1 MHIAMIASENG
12 ALPGGKVGGIGD
24 VIRDLPREL
33 AARGHQVT
41 VINPGYQFLSRLPE
55 ARLVNTL
62 GVDFA
67 SNRERVAI
75 YEVEPPGM
83 QNGVRMLLLDHP
95 MFGSA
100 AEPAIYHHDPHE
112 PFATDARTFA
122 LFCHALCHAL
132 VTEAVPRPDV
142 LHLHDW
148 HAAMVLVLRKSHPAY
163 RSLQSLRCVFTIH
176 NLSLQGIRPLSGS
189 WSSPATWFPMLLL
202 PRAAVVDPRY
212 PDCINLMRAGIK
224 LAERV
229 HVVSPTYALEI
240 QHPSDADHGLIR
252 GEGLERDLRSAS
264 EEGRLRGILNGCEY
278 LSGRTRPVA
287 HRQFVDAAS
296 AVLEE
301 WVDDKLWIKG
311 ALFKALHRLN
321 GWTSRTRKP
330 PVVVASVGRLTAQK
344 VRLLALPDANGRPA
358 LDVMLDQLDNGI
370 MIILGSGD
378 EHYERFLLD
387 VMERHENFLF
397 LNGFS
402 ESMADIVYRYCDL
415 FLMPSSFEPCGISQ
429 MLAMRAGTPCLV
441 HKVGGLA
448 DTVTHMHNGFCFE
461 GEGLQEQVD
470 AMLNAFADALQVR
483 SARLPLWTSI
493 SRNAAA
499 TRFGWEA
506 VVKEYEEKLY
516 G

>member
-1 MHIAMIASENG
+1 
-12 ALPGGKVGGIGD
+12 
-24 VIRDLPREL
+24 
-33 AARGHQVT
+33 
-41 VINPGYQFLSRLPE
+41 
-55 ARLVNTL
+55 
-62 GVDFA
+62 
-67 SNRERVAI
+67 
-75 YEVEPPGM
+75 
-83 QNGVRMLLLDHP
+83 
-95 MFGSA
+95 
-100 AEPAIYHHDPHE
+100 
-112 PFATDARTFA
+112 
-122 LFCHALCHAL
+122 
-132 VTEAVPRPDV
+132 
-142 LHLHDW
+142 
-148 HAAMVLVLRKSHPAY
+148 
-163 RSLQSLRCVFTIH
+163 
-176 NLSLQGIRPLSGS
+176 
-189 WSSPATWFPMLLL
+189 
-202 PRAAVVDPRY
+202 
-212 PDCINLMRAGIK
+212 
-224 LAERV
+224 
-229 HVVSPTYALEI
+229 
-240 QHPSDADHGLIR
+240 
-252 GEGLERDLRSAS
+252 
-264 EEGRLRGILNGCEY
+264 
-278 LSGRTRPVA
+278 
-287 HRQFVDAAS
+287 
-296 AVLEE
+296 LEE

-330 PVVVASVGRLTAQK
+330 PVVVASVGRRTAQK
-344 VRLLALPDANGRPA
+344 VRLLALPDAYGRPA

-387 VMERHENFLF
+387 VMQRHENFLF

-483 SARLPLWTSI
+483 NARLPLWTSI